1 MDTNPKPEHHSFQ
14 AEVSQVLDL
23 VIHSLYSHR
32 EVFLREL
39 ISNASDA
46 IDKLKFRGVTEAG
59 LHGEES
65 LGIRLIPD
73 ATAGTLTIE
82 DNGVGMT
89 HDELIENLGTIARS
103 GSKKFVEMLK
113 GRGEKADLQ
122 LIGQFG
128 VGFYAAW
135 LVADR
140 VEVVSRA
147 AGSDD
152 AWKWSSNA
160 KDGFDIEP
168 ATRAAR
174 GTSVVLH
181 LKDDQ
186 KDFLQT
192 WQLKDLVQK
201 YSDFVGHP
209 IELAR
214 DKEEDADE
222 KKEGEEEAEKKPDF
236 EVINQARALWQRSK
250 SEITDE
256 QYKEFYK
263 HVTNDWEEPLAW
275 AHFKVEG
282 SQEFAG
288 LLYLPK
294 RPPFEMDTP
303 GEGRRGV
310 KLFVKRVFIMDNCDA
325 LVPLWLRFVRGV
337 IDSDDLPLNVSRE
350 TLQDSAVVR
359 AIKRQVA
366 KKTLDRL
373 DELAKDSPETYAT
386 FWSQFGKVLKEG
398 LHLDYEYRERLGTLV
413 RFDSSNGDG
422 ITSLAEYVGRM
433 KEGQEAI
440 YYSIGETR
448 QAAANS
454 PHLEAL
460 RERGYEVLYLFDP
473 IDTLAAD
480 GLKEFQG
487 KKLANVANADLKLD
501 ASPEAKA
508 SEEAAAGALKPLID
522 KVKSVLGSR
531 VREVRSSARLKDSPA
546 CLVVPPGG
554 MNPAMERLLR
564 ANGREVPPSS
574 RVLELN
580 PTHPLIAAI
589 QARAAEGDADLDEWI
604 ELLHDQALLTEGSTP
619 DDPHRFAK
627 RMTDLMQKALAPK
640 G

>member
-1 MDTNPKPEHHSFQ
+1 MGTTDSTAAEHHSFQ

-46 IDKLKFRGVTEAG
+46 IDKLRFRGVTEAG
-59 LHGEES
+59 LLGEEP
-65 LGIRLIPD
+65 LRIRLVPD
-73 ATAGTLTIE
+73 EAAGTLTIE

-89 HDELIENLGTIARS
+89 HDELIDHLGTIASS
-103 GSKKFVEMLK
+103 GSKKFLEALRAK
-113 GRGEKADLQ
+113 GDKPDLM

-147 AGSDD
+147 AGHED
-152 AWKWSSNA
+152 AWRWTSNA
-160 KDGFDIEP
+160 KDGFDLEA
-168 ATRAAR
+168 ATRSER
-174 GTSVVLH
+174 GTSVILH
-181 LKDDQ
+181 LKEDQ
-186 KDFLQT
+186 KDFLQP

-209 IELAR
+209 IEMLGE
-214 DKEEDADE
+214 KEEPG
-222 KKEGEEEAEKKPDF
+222 EGEEAVAEPGF
-236 EVINQARALWQRSK
+236 ESINQARALWQRSR
-250 SEITDE
+250 SEITEE
-256 QYKEFYK
+256 QYKDFYK

-282 SQEFAG
+282 AQEFTG
-288 LLYLPK
+288 LLYLPR
-294 RPPFEMDTP
+294 RPPFEMDAP

-325 LVPLWLRFVRGV
+325 LVPIWLRFVRGL

-350 TLQDSAVVR
+350 TLQDSGVVR
-359 AIKRQVA
+359 AIKKQVA
-366 KKTLDRL
+366 RKTLDRL
-373 DELAKDSPETYAT
+373 DELARDSSADYAT
-386 FWSQFGKVLKEG
+386 FWAQFGKVVKEG
-398 LHLDYEYRERLGTLV
+398 LHLDHEYRERLGNLV
-413 RFDSSNGDG
+413 RFDSSHGDG
-422 ITSLAEYVGRM
+422 ITSLAEYVARM

-448 QAAANS
+448 QAAAKS

-480 GLKEFQG
+480 GLREFQG
-487 KKLANVANADLKLD
+487 KKLVNVANADLKLD
-501 ASPEAKA
+501 ASPEAKQ
-508 SEEAAAGALKPLID
+508 SEEAAAGAMKPFIER
-522 KVKSVLGSR
+522 VKSVLGVR
-531 VREVRSSARLKDSPA
+531 VREVRSSSRLKNSPA
-546 CLVVPPGG
+546 CLVVPPGA

-564 ANGREVPPSS
+564 ANGRDVPPSA

-580 PTHPLIAAI
+580 PTHPLMVAI
-589 QARAAEGDADLDEWI
+589 QERSAAGDESLDEWI
-604 ELLHDQALLTEGSTP
+604 ELLYDQALLTEGSTP
-619 DDPHRFAK
+619 DDPHRFAQ
-627 RMTDLMQKALAPK
+627 RMTDLMQRALANK
-640 G
+640 A

>member
-1 MDTNPKPEHHSFQ
+1 MGTTEANAPEHHSFQ

-46 IDKLKFRGVTEAG
+46 IDKLRFRSVTEPG
-59 LHGEES
+59 LLGEEP
-65 LGIRLIPD
+65 LRIRLIPD
-73 ATAGTLTIE
+73 EAAGTLTID

-89 HDELIENLGTIARS
+89 HDELIEHLGTIASS
-103 GSKKFVEMLK
+103 GSKKFLESLK
-113 GRGEKADLQ
+113 AKGGKPDLT

-128 VGFYAAW
+128 VGFYASW

-140 VEVVSRA
+140 VSVVSRA
-147 AGSDD
+147 AGHEE
-152 AWKWSSNA
+152 AWRWSSNA
-160 KDGFDIEP
+160 KDGFDLEP
-168 ATRAAR
+168 ATRETR
-174 GTSVVLH
+174 GTSVILH

-186 KDFLQT
+186 KDFLQG
-192 WQLKDLVQK
+192 WQLRDLVQK

-209 IELAR
+209 IEMAAE
-214 DKEEDADE
+214 KEEP
-222 KKEGEEEAEKKPDF
+222 KEGEEPKAEEPSFEA
-236 EVINQARALWQRSK
+236 INQARALWQRPR

-256 QYKEFYK
+256 QYKDFYK
-263 HVTNDWEEPLAW
+263 HLTNDWEEPLAW

-282 SQEFAG
+282 SQEFTG
-288 LLYLPK
+288 LLYLPR

-325 LVPLWLRFVRGV
+325 LVPLWLRFVRGL

-359 AIKRQVA
+359 AIKKQVA
-366 KKTLDRL
+366 RKTLDRL
-373 DELAKDSPETYAT
+373 DELAKDSPEDYAT
-386 FWSQFGKVLKEG
+386 FWAQFGKVVKEG

-413 RFDSSNGDG
+413 RFESSHGDG

-448 QAAANS
+448 QAAARS

-487 KKLANVANADLKLD
+487 KKLVNVAMADLKLD
-501 ASPEAKA
+501 ASPEAKQ
-508 SEEAAAGALKPLID
+508 SEEAAAGALKPLIER
-522 KVKSVLGSR
+522 VKSVLGSR
-531 VREVRSSARLKDSPA
+531 VREVRSSSRLKDSPA
-546 CLVVPPGG
+546 CLVVPPGAL
-554 MNPAMERLLR
+554 NPAMERLLR
-564 ANGREVPPSS
+564 ANGREVPPSA

-580 PTHPLIAAI
+580 PTHPLMEAI
-589 QARAAEGDADLDEWI
+589 QARAASGDESLDEWI
-604 ELLHDQALLTEGSTP
+604 ELLYDQALLTEGSTP
-619 DDPHRFAK
+619 DDPHRFAQ
-627 RMTDLMQKALAPK
+627 RMTDLMQRALANK
-640 G
+640 A

>member
-1 MDTNPKPEHHSFQ
+1 MGTTEPHAPEHHSFQ

-46 IDKLKFRGVTEAG
+46 IDKLRFRSVTETG
-59 LHGEES
+59 LMGEEP
-65 LGIRLIPD
+65 LRIRLIPD
-73 ATAGTLTIE
+73 EAAGTLTID

-89 HDELIENLGTIARS
+89 HDELIEHLGTIASS
-103 GSKKFVEMLK
+103 GSKKFLESLK
-113 GRGEKADLQ
+113 AKGGKPDLT

-140 VEVVSRA
+140 VTVVSRA
-147 AGSDD
+147 AGHED

-160 KDGFDIEP
+160 KDGFDLEP
-168 ATRAAR
+168 ATRESR
-174 GTSVVLH
+174 GTSVILH
-181 LKDDQ
+181 LKEDQ
-186 KDFLQT
+186 KDFLQS
-192 WQLKDLVQK
+192 WQLRDLVQK

-209 IELAR
+209 IEMAAE
-214 DKEEDADE
+214 KEEP
-222 KKEGEEEAEKKPDF
+222 KEGEEPKAEEPSFEA
-236 EVINQARALWQRSK
+236 INQARALWQRPR

-256 QYKEFYK
+256 QYKDFYK
-263 HVTNDWEEPLAW
+263 HLTNDWEEPIAW

-282 SQEFAG
+282 SQEFTG

-325 LVPLWLRFVRGV
+325 LVPLWLRFVRGL

-359 AIKRQVA
+359 AIKKQVA

-373 DELAKDSPETYAT
+373 DELAKDSPEDYAT
-386 FWSQFGKVLKEG
+386 FWSQFGKVVKEG
-398 LHLDYEYRERLGTLV
+398 LHLDYEYRERLGNLV
-413 RFDSSNGDG
+413 RFESSHGDG

-433 KEGQEAI
+433 KEGQEGI

-448 QAAANS
+448 QAAAKS

-487 KKLANVANADLKLD
+487 KKLVNVAMADLKLD
-501 ASPEAKA
+501 ASPEAKQ
-508 SEEAAAGALKPLID
+508 SEEAAAGAIKPLIER
-522 KVKSVLGSR
+522 VKSVLGSR
-531 VREVRSSARLKDSPA
+531 VREVRSSSRLKDSPA
-546 CLVVPPGG
+546 CLVVPPGA

-564 ANGREVPPSS
+564 ANGRDVPPSA

-580 PTHPLIAAI
+580 PTHPLMEAI
-589 QARAAEGDADLDEWI
+589 QARAAAGDESLDEWI
-604 ELLHDQALLTEGSTP
+604 ELLYDQALLTEGSTP
-619 DDPHRFAK
+619 DDPHRFAQ
-627 RMTDLMQKALAPK
+627 RMTDLMQRALANK
-640 G
+640 A

>member
-1 MDTNPKPEHHSFQ
+1 MGTTEATAPEHHSFQ

-46 IDKLKFRGVTEAG
+46 IDKLRFRSVTEGG
-59 LHGEES
+59 LRGEED
-65 LGIRLIPD
+65 LRIRLIPD
-73 ATAGTLTIE
+73 EAAGTLTIE

-89 HDELIENLGTIARS
+89 HDELVENLGTIARS
-103 GSKKFVEMLK
+103 GSKKFLEALRAK
-113 GRGEKADLQ
+113 GDKPDLM

-147 AGSDD
+147 AGHED
-152 AWKWSSNA
+152 AWRWTSNA
-160 KDGFDIEP
+160 KDGFDLAP
-168 ATRAAR
+168 ATRDAR
-174 GTSVVLH
+174 GTSVILH
-181 LKDDQ
+181 LKEDQ

-192 WQLKDLVQK
+192 WQLRDLVQK

-209 IELAR
+209 IEMPAE
-214 DKEEDADE
+214 KEEP
-222 KKEGEEEAEKKPDF
+222 KEGEEPSTETTF
-236 EVINQARALWQRSK
+236 ESVNQARALWQRPR

-256 QYKEFYK
+256 QYKDFYK
-263 HVTNDWEEPLAW
+263 HLTNDWEEPLAW

-282 SQEFAG
+282 SQEFTG

-325 LVPLWLRFVRGV
+325 LVPLWLRFVRGL

-359 AIKRQVA
+359 AIKKQVA

-373 DELAKDSPETYAT
+373 DELAKDSPDDYAT
-386 FWSQFGKVLKEG
+386 FWATFGKVVKEG
-398 LHLDYEYRERLGTLV
+398 LHLDYEYRERLGNLV
-413 RFDSSNGDG
+413 RFESSHGDG
-422 ITSLAEYVGRM
+422 ITSLAQYVERM

-440 YYSIGETR
+440 YYSIGESR
-448 QAAANS
+448 QAASKS

-480 GLKEFQG
+480 GLKDFQG
-487 KKLANVANADLKLD
+487 KKLVNVANADLKLD

-508 SEEAAAGALKPLID
+508 TEEAATQAIKGLID
-522 KVKSVLGSR
+522 RVKTVLGGR

-564 ANGREVPPSS
+564 ANGRDVPPSS
-574 RVLELN
+574 RVMELN

-589 QARAAEGDADLDEWI
+589 EARAAAGDESLDEWI
-604 ELLHDQALLTEGSTP
+604 ELLYDQALLTEGSTP
-619 DDPHRFAK
+619 DDPHRFAQ
-627 RMTDLMQKALAPK
+627 RMTDLMQRALANK
-640 G
+640 A

>member
-1 MDTNPKPEHHSFQ
+1 MGTTEVTAPEHHSFQ
-14 AEVSQVLDL
+14 AEVNQVLDL

-46 IDKLKFRGVTEAG
+46 IDKLRFRSVTEEG
-59 LHGEES
+59 LLGEEE
-65 LGIRLIPD
+65 LRIRLIPD
-73 ATAGTLTIE
+73 EAAGTLTIE

-89 HDELIENLGTIARS
+89 HDELVENLGTIARS
-103 GSKKFVEMLK
+103 GSKKFLEALK
-113 GRGEKADLQ
+113 AKGSKADLM

-128 VGFYAAW
+128 VGFYASW

-140 VEVVSRA
+140 VTVVSRA
-147 AGSDD
+147 AGHEE
-152 AWKWSSNA
+152 AWQWSSNA
-160 KDGFDIEP
+160 KDGFDLAP
-168 ATRAAR
+168 ATRETR

-192 WQLKDLVQK
+192 WQLRDLVQK

-209 IELAR
+209 IEMPR
-214 DKEEDADE
+214 DKDE
-222 KKEGEEEAEKKPDF
+222 PKEGEEPKEEGASFEA
-236 EVINQARALWQRSK
+236 VNQARALWQRPRAD
-250 SEITDE
+250 ITDE
-256 QYKEFYK
+256 QYKDFYK
-263 HVTNDWEEPLAW
+263 HLTNDWEEPLAW

-282 SQEFAG
+282 SQEFTG

-325 LVPLWLRFVRGV
+325 LVPLWLRFVRGL

-359 AIKRQVA
+359 AIKKQVA

-373 DELAKDSPETYAT
+373 DELAKDSPADYAT
-386 FWSQFGKVLKEG
+386 FWAQFGKVVKEG
-398 LHLDYEYRERLGTLV
+398 LHLDYEYRERLGSLV
-413 RFDSSNGDG
+413 RFESSHGDG
-422 ITSLAEYVGRM
+422 IVSLAEYVGRM

-448 QAAANS
+448 QAAAKS

-480 GLKEFQG
+480 GLKDFQG
-487 KKLANVANADLKLD
+487 KKLVNVATADLKLD
-501 ASPEAKA
+501 VSPEAKQ
-508 SEEAAAGALKPLID
+508 SEEAAAGNIKGLIER
-522 KVKSVLGSR
+522 VKAVLGSR
-531 VREVRSSARLKDSPA
+531 VREVRSSSRLKDSPA
-546 CLVVPPGG
+546 CLVVPPGA

-564 ANGREVPPSS
+564 ANGRDVPPSA

-580 PTHPLIAAI
+580 PTHPLIEAI
-589 QARAAEGDADLDEWI
+589 QARAAAGDESLDEWI

-619 DDPHRFAK
+619 DDPHRFAQ
-627 RMTDLMQKALAPK
+627 RMTDLMQRALANPA
-640 G
+640 

>member
-1 MDTNPKPEHHSFQ
+1 MGTTEPHAPEHHSFQ

-46 IDKLKFRGVTEAG
+46 IDKLRFRAVTETG
-59 LHGEES
+59 LMGEEP
-65 LGIRLIPD
+65 LRIRLIPD
-73 ATAGTLTIE
+73 EAAGTLTID

-89 HDELIENLGTIARS
+89 HDELIEHLGTIASS
-103 GSKKFVEMLK
+103 GSKKFLESLK
-113 GRGEKADLQ
+113 AKGGKPDLT

-140 VEVVSRA
+140 VTVVSRA
-147 AGSDD
+147 AGHEE
-152 AWKWSSNA
+152 AWRWSSNA
-160 KDGFDIEP
+160 KDGFDLEP
-168 ATRAAR
+168 ATRESR
-174 GTSVVLH
+174 GTSVTLH
-181 LKDDQ
+181 LKEDQ
-186 KDFLQT
+186 KDFLQS
-192 WQLKDLVQK
+192 WQLRDLVQK

-209 IELAR
+209 IEMAAE
-214 DKEEDADE
+214 KEEP
-222 KKEGEEEAEKKPDF
+222 KEGEEPKAEEPTFEA
-236 EVINQARALWQRSK
+236 INQARALWQRPR

-256 QYKEFYK
+256 QYKDFYK
-263 HVTNDWEEPLAW
+263 HLTNDWEEPIAW

-282 SQEFAG
+282 SQEFTG

-325 LVPLWLRFVRGV
+325 LVPLWLRFVRGL

-359 AIKRQVA
+359 AIKKQVA

-373 DELAKDSPETYAT
+373 DELAKDSPEDYAT
-386 FWSQFGKVLKEG
+386 FWSQFGKVVKEG
-398 LHLDYEYRERLGTLV
+398 LHLDYEYRERLGNLV
-413 RFDSSNGDG
+413 RFESSHGDG

-433 KEGQEAI
+433 KEGQEGI

-448 QAAANS
+448 QAAARS

-487 KKLANVANADLKLD
+487 KKLVNVANADLKLD
-501 ASPEAKA
+501 ASPEAKQ
-508 SEEAAAGALKPLID
+508 SEEAAAGAIKPLIER
-522 KVKSVLGSR
+522 VKSVLGSR
-531 VREVRSSARLKDSPA
+531 VREVRSSSRLKDSPA
-546 CLVVPPGG
+546 CLVVPPGA

-564 ANGREVPPSS
+564 ANGRDVPPSA

-580 PTHPLIAAI
+580 PTHPLMEAI
-589 QARAAEGDADLDEWI
+589 QARAAAGDESLDEWI
-604 ELLHDQALLTEGSTP
+604 ELLYDQALLTEGSTP
-619 DDPHRFAK
+619 DDPHRFAQ
-627 RMTDLMQKALAPK
+627 RMTDLMQRALANK
-640 G
+640 A

>member
-1 MDTNPKPEHHSFQ
+1 MGTNETTAPEHHSFQ

-46 IDKLKFRGVTEAG
+46 IDKLRFRSVTEPG
-59 LHGEES
+59 LLGEEE
-65 LGIRLIPD
+65 LRIRLIPD
-73 ATAGTLTIE
+73 EAAGTLTID
-82 DNGVGMT
+82 DNGVGMS
-89 HDELIENLGTIARS
+89 HDELVENLGTIASS
-103 GSKKFVEMLK
+103 GSKKFLEALK
-113 GRGEKADLQ
+113 AKGDKADLS

-128 VGFYAAW
+128 VGFYASW

-140 VEVVSRA
+140 VTVVSRA
-147 AGSDD
+147 AGRED
-152 AWKWSSNA
+152 AWRWSSNA
-160 KDGFDIEP
+160 KDGFDLE
-168 ATRAAR
+168 AAERPTR
-174 GTSVVLH
+174 GTSVTLH

-186 KDFLQT
+186 KDFLHT
-192 WQLKDLVQK
+192 WQLRDLVQK

-209 IELAR
+209 IEMPR
-214 DKEEDADE
+214 EKDE
-222 KKEGEEEAEKKPDF
+222 PKEGEEPKEEEATF
-236 EVINQARALWQRSK
+236 ESVNQARALWQRPRA
-250 SEITDE
+250 EITDE
-256 QYKEFYK
+256 QYKDFYK

-282 SQEFAG
+282 SQEFTG
-288 LLYLPK
+288 LLYLPS

-325 LVPLWLRFVRGV
+325 LVPLWLRFVRGL

-366 KKTLDRL
+366 RKTLDRL
-373 DELAKDSPETYAT
+373 DELAKESPDVYAK
-386 FWSQFGKVLKEG
+386 FWAQFGKVVKEG
-398 LHLDYEYRERLGTLV
+398 LHLDYEYRERLGNLV
-413 RFDSSNGDG
+413 RFDSSHGDG
-422 ITSLAEYVGRM
+422 VTSLAEYVGRM

-448 QAAANS
+448 QAASKS

-460 RERGYEVLYLFDP
+460 RERGFEVLYLFDP

-480 GLKEFQG
+480 GLKEYQG
-487 KKLANVANADLKLD
+487 KKLVNVAMADLKLD
-501 ASPEAKA
+501 ASPEARQ
-508 SEEAAAGALKPLID
+508 SEEAAAGNIKGLIER
-522 KVKSVLGSR
+522 VKTVLGAR

-546 CLVVPPGG
+546 CLVVPPGA

-564 ANGREVPPSS
+564 ANGRDVPPSA

-580 PTHPLIAAI
+580 PTHPLIEAI
-589 QARAAEGDADLDEWI
+589 QARAAAGDESLDEWI

-627 RMTDLMQKALAPK
+627 RMTDLMQRALGNP

>member
-1 MDTNPKPEHHSFQ
+1 MGTTEPHAPEHHSFQ

-46 IDKLKFRGVTEAG
+46 IDKLRFRSVTETG
-59 LHGEES
+59 LMGEEP
-65 LGIRLIPD
+65 LRIRLIPD
-73 ATAGTLTIE
+73 EAAGTLTID

-89 HDELIENLGTIARS
+89 HDELIEHLGTIASS
-103 GSKKFVEMLK
+103 GSKKFLESLK
-113 GRGEKADLQ
+113 AKGGKPDLT

-140 VEVVSRA
+140 VSVVSRA
-147 AGSDD
+147 AGHED
-152 AWKWSSNA
+152 AWRWTSNA
-160 KDGFDIEP
+160 KDGFDLEP
-168 ATRAAR
+168 ATRETR
-174 GTSVVLH
+174 GTSVILH
-181 LKDDQ
+181 LKEDQ
-186 KDFLQT
+186 KDFLQS
-192 WQLKDLVQK
+192 WQLRDLVQK

-209 IELAR
+209 IEMAAE
-214 DKEEDADE
+214 KEEP
-222 KKEGEEEAEKKPDF
+222 KEGEEPRAEEPTFEA
-236 EVINQARALWQRSK
+236 INQARALWQRPR

-256 QYKEFYK
+256 QYKDFYK
-263 HVTNDWEEPLAW
+263 HLTNDWEEPIAW

-282 SQEFAG
+282 SQEFTG

-325 LVPLWLRFVRGV
+325 LVPLWLRFVRGL

-359 AIKRQVA
+359 AIKKQVA

-373 DELAKDSPETYAT
+373 DELAKDSPEDYAT
-386 FWSQFGKVLKEG
+386 FWSQFGKVVKEG
-398 LHLDYEYRERLGTLV
+398 LHLDYEYRERLGNLV
-413 RFDSSNGDG
+413 RFESSHGDG

-433 KEGQEAI
+433 KEGQEGI

-448 QAAANS
+448 QAAAKS

-487 KKLANVANADLKLD
+487 KKLVNVAMADLKLD
-501 ASPEAKA
+501 ASPEAKQ
-508 SEEAAAGALKPLID
+508 SEEAAAGAIKPLIER
-522 KVKSVLGSR
+522 VKSVLGSR
-531 VREVRSSARLKDSPA
+531 VREVRSSSRLKDSPA
-546 CLVVPPGG
+546 CLVVPPGA

-564 ANGREVPPSS
+564 ANGRDVPPSA

-580 PTHPLIAAI
+580 PTHPLMEAI
-589 QARAAEGDADLDEWI
+589 QARAAAGDESLDEWI
-604 ELLHDQALLTEGSTP
+604 ELLYDQALLTEGSTP
-619 DDPHRFAK
+619 DDPHRFAQ
-627 RMTDLMQKALAPK
+627 RMTDLMQRALANK
-640 G
+640 A

>member
-1 MDTNPKPEHHSFQ
+1 MGTTEAHAPEHHSFQ

-46 IDKLKFRGVTEAG
+46 IDKLRFRSVTEAG
-59 LHGEES
+59 LMGEEP
-65 LGIRLIPD
+65 LRIRLIPD
-73 ATAGTLTIE
+73 EAAGTLTID

-89 HDELIENLGTIARS
+89 HDELIEHLGTIASS
-103 GSKKFVEMLK
+103 GSKKFLESLK
-113 GRGEKADLQ
+113 AKGGKPDLT

-128 VGFYAAW
+128 VGFYASW

-140 VEVVSRA
+140 VSVVSRA
-147 AGSDD
+147 AGSEE
-152 AWKWSSNA
+152 AWCWSSNA
-160 KDGFDIEP
+160 KDGFDLES
-168 ATRAAR
+168 ATRETR
-174 GTSVVLH
+174 GTSVILH
-181 LKDDQ
+181 LKEDQ
-186 KDFLQT
+186 KDFLQS
-192 WQLKDLVQK
+192 WQLRDLVQK

-209 IELAR
+209 IEMAAE
-214 DKEEDADE
+214 KEEP
-222 KKEGEEEAEKKPDF
+222 KEGEEPKAEEPAFEA
-236 EVINQARALWQRSK
+236 INQARALWQRPR

-256 QYKEFYK
+256 QYKDFYK
-263 HVTNDWEEPLAW
+263 HLTNDWEEPLAW

-282 SQEFAG
+282 SQEFTG
-288 LLYLPK
+288 LLYLPR

-325 LVPLWLRFVRGV
+325 LVPLWLRFVRGL

-359 AIKRQVA
+359 AIKKQVA
-366 KKTLDRL
+366 RKTLDRL
-373 DELAKDSPETYAT
+373 DELAKDSPADYAT
-386 FWSQFGKVLKEG
+386 FWAQFGKVVKEG
-398 LHLDYEYRERLGTLV
+398 LHLDYEYRERLGSLV
-413 RFDSSNGDG
+413 RFESSHGDG

-448 QAAANS
+448 QAAAKS

-487 KKLANVANADLKLD
+487 KKLVNVAMADLKLD
-501 ASPEAKA
+501 ASPEAKQ
-508 SEEAAAGALKPLID
+508 SEEAAAGAIKPLIER
-522 KVKSVLGSR
+522 VKSVLGSR
-531 VREVRSSARLKDSPA
+531 VREVRSSSRLKDSPA
-546 CLVVPPGG
+546 CLVVPPGA

-564 ANGREVPPSS
+564 ANGREVPPSA

-580 PTHPLIAAI
+580 PTHPLMEAI
-589 QARAAEGDADLDEWI
+589 QARAAAGDESLDEWI
-604 ELLHDQALLTEGSTP
+604 ELLYDQALLTEGSTP
-619 DDPHRFAK
+619 DDPHRFAQ
-627 RMTDLMQKALAPK
+627 RMTDLMQRALANK
-640 G
+640 A

>member
-1 MDTNPKPEHHSFQ
+1 MGTTEPHAPEHHSFQ

-46 IDKLKFRGVTEAG
+46 IDKLRFRSVTETG
-59 LHGEES
+59 LMGEEA
-65 LGIRLIPD
+65 LRIRLIPD
-73 ATAGTLTIE
+73 EAAGTLTID

-89 HDELIENLGTIARS
+89 HDELIEHLGTIASS
-103 GSKKFVEMLK
+103 GSKKFLESLK
-113 GRGEKADLQ
+113 AKGGKPDLT

-140 VEVVSRA
+140 VSVVSRA
-147 AGSDD
+147 AGHED
-152 AWKWSSNA
+152 AWRWTSNA
-160 KDGFDIEP
+160 KDGFDLES
-168 ATRAAR
+168 ATRETR
-174 GTSVVLH
+174 GTSVTLH
-181 LKDDQ
+181 LKEDQ
-186 KDFLQT
+186 KDFLQS
-192 WQLKDLVQK
+192 WQLRDLVQK

-209 IELAR
+209 IEMAAE
-214 DKEEDADE
+214 KEEP
-222 KKEGEEEAEKKPDF
+222 KEGEEPKVEEPTFEA
-236 EVINQARALWQRSK
+236 INQARALWQRPR

-256 QYKEFYK
+256 QYKDFYK
-263 HVTNDWEEPLAW
+263 HLTNDWEEPIAW

-282 SQEFAG
+282 SQEFTG

-325 LVPLWLRFVRGV
+325 LVPLWLRFVRGL

-359 AIKRQVA
+359 AIKKQVA
-366 KKTLDRL
+366 RKTLDRL
-373 DELAKDSPETYAT
+373 DELAKDSPEDYAT
-386 FWSQFGKVLKEG
+386 FWSQFGKVVKEG
-398 LHLDYEYRERLGTLV
+398 LHLDYEYRERLGNLV
-413 RFDSSNGDG
+413 RFESSHGDG

-433 KEGQEAI
+433 KEGQEGI

-448 QAAANS
+448 QAAARS

-487 KKLANVANADLKLD
+487 KKLVNVANADLKLD
-501 ASPEAKA
+501 ASPEAKQ
-508 SEEAAAGALKPLID
+508 SEEAAAVALKPLIER
-522 KVKSVLGSR
+522 VKSVLGSR
-531 VREVRSSARLKDSPA
+531 VREVRSSSRLKDSPA
-546 CLVVPPGG
+546 CLVVPPGA

-564 ANGREVPPSS
+564 ANGRDVPPSA

-580 PTHPLIAAI
+580 PTHPLMEAI
-589 QARAAEGDADLDEWI
+589 QARAAAGDELLDEWI
-604 ELLHDQALLTEGSTP
+604 ELLYDQALLTEGSTP
-619 DDPHRFAK
+619 DDPHRFAQ
-627 RMTDLMQKALAPK
+627 RMTDLMQRALANK
-640 G
+640 A